1 MRNGNPVRS
10 YDWVVSAAAAPGS
23 RARMAERALIVGWP
37 SFVDGVASAGDVLG
51 MEAAREELQHAGL
64 PCDMALSPIFRP
76 EALRLEDAEPARYT
90 HLVFA
95 CGPLHGQQVAS
106 LHERYAHCRRV
117 AVGVSV
123 IDPSDPAAS
132 GFHEILARD
141 GDGAEPHGD
150 LALNP
155 RHAPLPVAG
164 VILADAQPEYG
175 ARGQGDQAG
184 ADLTRW
190 LRGWDCALV
199 PLDTRLDREDWR
211 LAYRPAE
218 LEAVIRRLDLVV
230 TTRLHGLVL
239 ALKNGVPALAV
250 DPVAGGAKVTAQA
263 QAWDWPATMTIEN
276 LSQETLGHWRD
287 WCLSPAG
294 KAAAWRAAASPPPSP
309 LRDLLRVLGL
319 KRR

>member
-1 MRNGNPVRS
+1 
-10 YDWVVSAAAAPGS
+10 
-23 RARMAERALIVGWP
+23 MAERALVVGWP

-51 MEAAREELQHAGL
+51 MEAAREELQQAGL
-64 PCDMALSPIFRP
+64 PCDMALSPVFRP

-95 CGPLHGQQVAS
+95 CGPLHGQQVAD
-106 LHERYAHCRRV
+106 LHTRYAHCRRV
-117 AVGVSV
+117 AVGTSV
-123 IDPSDPAAS
+123 IDPDDPAAA
-132 GFHEILARD
+132 GFHAILARD
-141 GDGAEPHGD
+141 GDGAEPQGD

-155 RHAPLPVAG
+155 RQAPLPVVG

-184 ADLTRW
+184 ADLTQW
-190 LRGWDCALV
+190 LQSWDCALV

-218 LEAVIRRLDLVV
+218 LEAVIRRLDLLV

-250 DPVAGGAKVTAQA
+250 DPVADGAKVADQA
-263 QAWDWPATMTIEN
+263 RAWAWPATVTIKD
-276 LSQETLGHWRD
+276 LSQETLDYWRD

-294 KAAAWRAAASPPPSP
+294 RAAAWQAAASPPASP
-309 LRDLLRVLGL
+309 LRDLRRALGVE
-319 KRR
+319 RR

>member
-1 MRNGNPVRS
+1 
-10 YDWVVSAAAAPGS
+10 
-23 RARMAERALIVGWP
+23 MAERALVVGWP

-51 MEAAREELQHAGL
+51 MEAAREELRQAGL
-64 PCDMALSPIFRP
+64 PCDMALSPVFRP
-76 EALRLEDAEPARYT
+76 EGLRLEDAEPARYT

-95 CGPLHGQQVAS
+95 CGPLHGQQVAD
-106 LHERYAHCRRV
+106 LHTRYAHCRRV

-123 IDPSDPAAS
+123 IDPADPAAS
-132 GFHEILARD
+132 GFHAILARD
-141 GDGAEPHGD
+141 GDDAEPQGD

-155 RHAPLPVAG
+155 RHVPLPVAG
-164 VILADAQPEYG
+164 VILAGTQPEYG

-184 ADLTRW
+184 TDLTRW
-190 LRGWDCALV
+190 LQGWDCALV

-263 QAWDWPATMTIEN
+263 RAWAWPAMVAVED
-276 LSQETLGHWRD
+276 LSQETLGYWRD

-294 KAAAWRAAASPPPSP
+294 KGAAATAADSPPPSP
-309 LRDLLRVLGL
+309 LRDLRRALGIES
-319 KRR
+319 R